1 MKITSRERNFTAIGG
16 ENPTALYTTIWF
28 TTLINIEKS
37 PDNMN

>member
-1 MKITSRERNFTAIGG
+1 MTSRERILTAIGG
-16 ENPTALYTTIWF
+16 DNPTALYTTVWF